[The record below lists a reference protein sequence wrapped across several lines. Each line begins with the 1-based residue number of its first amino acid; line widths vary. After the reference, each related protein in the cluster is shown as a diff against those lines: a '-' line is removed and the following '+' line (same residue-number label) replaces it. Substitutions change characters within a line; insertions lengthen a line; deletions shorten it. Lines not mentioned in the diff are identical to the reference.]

1 MPRKKSGP
9 SFPQEELDNRRR
21 QFARILFLKQ
31 LDIKC
36 KYVRADLLKI
46 WKKLEPQIRAAISA
60 LQDQVEDAFDPALE
74 EIQAEYDSQVMQ
86 AVRISGL
93 TMNVWGWYRTAPQ
106 GPDTLRSELDLAIQA
121 WARKNNIDVD
131 WMRKTAI
138 ENIARWCDSPTQE
151 DRQGWFPPSVGM
163 LGTLPP
169 KEAEFQFR
177 LPWAWEPTDDRP
189 AVVRERIKKA
199 FGKELSD
206 WMEIT
211 QKLVKELGF
220 EAVKERPELEK
231 HIGWLVRH
239 RVLRQGYTEIARNDK
254 HVDPRNAGRVSVTKR
269 IKDASR
275 LIGFDPI

>member
-121 WARKNNIDVD
+121 WARKHNIDVD

-138 ENIARWCDSPTQE
+138 ENIARWWDSPTQE

>member
-1 MPRKKSGP
+1 
-9 SFPQEELDNRRR
+9 
-21 QFARILFLKQ
+21 
-31 LDIKC
+31 
-36 KYVRADLLKI
+36 
-46 WKKLEPQIRAAISA
+46 
-60 LQDQVEDAFDPALE
+60 
-74 EIQAEYDSQVMQ
+74 
-86 AVRISGL
+86 
-93 TMNVWGWYRTAPQ
+93 
-106 GPDTLRSELDLAIQA
+106 
-121 WARKNNIDVD
+121 
-131 WMRKTAI
+131 
-138 ENIARWCDSPTQE
+138 
-151 DRQGWFPPSVGM
+151 
-163 LGTLPP
+163 
-169 KEAEFQFR
+169 
-177 LPWAWEPTDDRP
+177 
-189 AVVRERIKKA
+189 VVRERIKKA